1 MGNVL
6 SPFSSE
12 FWDAAGEELGDAKNY
27 KRAGAEMMAIVTIDT
42 DHLSKEFKGDVDG
55 ALADLDNYSV
65 EDFGID
71 LAIVAASFVGGA
83 VVAKAGGVATRAAMK
98 TAGGKAFARGI
109 ANVGAKAAQ
118 GATNARAVMAMMAG
132 GEIKGV
138 ESKAFS
144 KKLYD
149 FFKGANKDGYV
160 MVGGEKVELAP
171 EIKTYGTRMTKSYE
185 AGLEVSE
192 EEAQR
197 LMGASVKRMQMDMKP
212 VVNTEL
218 EAALARSAEASAVKA
233 SGRTELE
240 ELAEKTLSMLDD
252 VEGKQF
258 TDLELKNAQ
267 IDDLLQRYAGG
278 EDVFADLQEAYIKR
292 AGLTPEQVA
301 SRQATASAEMNK
313 MSALESDAFNSTY
326 GNNLNVGKGGMHK
339 RMMTHLAVMGVSG
352 SAIRMIMQRAIG
364 VKDDSQGAPSM
375 NVQPIGEVVGEE
387 VAKTAGKIAGAQ
399 AGAAAVGTELTGSGS
414 QVVGETAVNIA
425 AGAGVPGAA
434 EAAAVVDVV
443 KAVQTAETIGGIE
456 TLAGAAAVGAVGAG
470 AAAGAT
476 VASALYEILA
486 NEFSTPVEHQH
497 VDQLHEIART
507 HHSSVHGYVEGDTT
521 ASVLSR
527 DHILELVHKS
537 QKVYDA
543 DQPDS
548 VQVFD
553 EAGTD
558 FRAVLYANNDHDIL
572 SFRGTG
578 SLTNAITDLNFV
590 SAKLSEHFEGVSP
603 EADLSCH
610 QGFLQMLKTQYDPI
624 VEALSARM
632 DRPLRVTGHSMGAG
646 LGCVFS
652 YLYGVK
658 NPDASQPT
666 ETITFGSPRVFT
678 TGSRMTYNAR
688 VENCF
693 TVITDRDPITQLP
706 PVALGY
712 EHIGKVITLF
722 ENPGILFRPTQKSDD
737 RRLKSAQVNVAR
749 FNYYAGFADVEYR
762 ATMKALTTDQQTFQY
777 CKDTVLDEFDTH
789 RESVPDATYTAIQNA
804 TMPDKSVFA
813 QVINGNVNLQFNRPS
828 TYFIQGLET
837 SAHTLTCYE
846 RRVQKLPQQLLD
858 IDLKDD
864 EDEDEDEDGD
874 VAVEDD
880 DDGFRGVHEF
890 NGAEPAHTEGMH
902 SDHHSQPT
910 VDYHEAV
917 ARERKQSVEQPTDPF
932 HSRLQEHVNDPNSYV
947 LGYVVYPEGEAGMYE
962 NAVVGFV

>member
-1 MGNVL
+1 MVLKSYYTDIEEEQRQREEERREASKKNNNATNWTKGVAGLLSGNEAITR
-6 SPFSSE
+6 SAFSGSTDNFLKQSSKMSTAE
-12 FWDAAGEELGDAKNY
+12 MIGTIASLVIMSVAGEGA
-27 KRAGAEMMAIVTIDT
+27 KRAGRRSGLTRDITTQSIREQARAQGVVLGEDLEAQLDEFATQWNSRTPTQRAQNIADFNRAIRED
-42 DHLSKEFKGDVDG
+42 
-55 ALADLDNYSV
+55 AQADLDTATTTA
-65 EDFGID
+65 DAQQAQTRID
-71 LAIVAASFVGGA
+71 EANNMFSRYQQEARDLNAELNTAIE
-83 VVAKAGGVATRAAMK
+83 TRAPEPEAE
-98 TAGGKAFARGI
+98 
-109 ANVGAKAAQ
+109 
-118 GATNARAVMAMMAG
+118 AV
-132 GEIKGV
+132 
-138 ESKAFS
+138 
-144 KKLYD
+144 
-149 FFKGANKDGYV
+149 NK
-160 MVGGEKVELAP
+160 
-171 EIKTYGTRMTKSYE
+171 S
-185 AGLEVSE
+185 GLS
-192 EEAQR
+192 
-197 LMGASVKRMQMDMKP
+197 
-212 VVNTEL
+212 EL
-218 EAALARSAEASAVKA
+218 ETLANETLAM
-233 SGRTELE
+233 LE
-240 ELAEKTLSMLDD
+240 D
-252 VEGKQF
+252 VEGKNLTNLQ
-258 TDLELKNAQ
+258 LKNAQ

-301 SRQATASAEMNK
+301 SRQATARAEMNRL
-313 MSALESDAFNSTY
+313 SALESDAFNSTY
-326 GNNLNVGKGGMHK
+326 GRDLNVGKGAMHK

-352 SAIRMIMQRAIG
+352 SAIGMIIQRAIG
-364 VKDDSQGAPSM
+364 VQKDDSKGAPSM

-399 AGAAAVGTELTGSGS
+399 AGAAAVGTELTGSGA
-414 QVVGETAVNIA
+414 QVAGETAVNIA
-425 AGAGVPGAA
+425 TGAGVPGADVVS
-434 EAAAVVDVV
+434 AVVDAV
-443 KAVQTAETIGGIE
+443 KGVQTAETVAGITTAE
-456 TLAGAAAVGAVGAG
+456 GAVAVGAVAGG
-470 AAAGAT
+470 AAVGAT
-476 VASALYEILA
+476 VASALYQILA

-507 HHSSVHGYVEGDTT
+507 HHSSVHGYIEGDTT

-543 DQPDS
+543 DQPES

-553 EAGTD
+553 DASTD

-590 SAKLSEHFEGVSP
+590 SAKLSEHFEGVTP
-603 EADLSCH
+603 DADLSCH

-624 VEALSARM
+624 VEALSARI

-646 LGCVFS
+646 LGCVFT

-658 NPDASQPT
+658 SPDANHPT

-693 TVITDRDPITQLP
+693 TVITDRDPVCQLP

-789 RESVPDATYTAIQNA
+789 RESVPDETYTAIQNA

-813 QVINGNVNLQFNRPS
+813 QVINGNVNLRFDRPS
-828 TYFIQGLET
+828 TFFIQGLET

-864 EDEDEDEDGD
+864 KDDEDDEEGD

-902 SDHHSQPT
+902 ADHYSRPT
-910 VDYHEAV
+910 VDFHEAV
-917 ARERKQSVEQPTDPF
+917 ARQRKQPVEQPTDPF
-932 HSRLQEHVNDPNSYV
+932 HSRLQEHVADANSYV
-947 LGYVVYPEGEAGMYE
+947 LGYVVYSQDEADMYE
-962 NAVVGFV
+962 NAIVGFV

>member
-1 MGNVL
+1 MVLQSYYTDIEKEQRQREEERREASKRNNNATNWTKGITGLLSGNEAITR
-6 SPFSSE
+6 SAFSGSTDNFLKQSSKMSTAE
-12 FWDAAGEELGDAKNY
+12 MIGTIASLVIMSVAGEGAS
-27 KRAGAEMMAIVTIDT
+27 RAGRRSGLTRDITTQSIREQARAQGVVLAEDLEAQLDEFATQWNSRTPTQRAQNIADFNRAIRED
-42 DHLSKEFKGDVDG
+42 
-55 ALADLDNYSV
+55 AQADLDTATTTADAQQAQTRIDEANNMFSRYQQEARDLNAELNTAV
-65 EDFGID
+65 E
-71 LAIVAASFVGGA
+71 
-83 VVAKAGGVATRAAMK
+83 TRAPEAE
-98 TAGGKAFARGI
+98 
-109 ANVGAKAAQ
+109 
-118 GATNARAVMAMMAG
+118 AV
-132 GEIKGV
+132 
-138 ESKAFS
+138 
-144 KKLYD
+144 KK
-149 FFKGANKDGYV
+149 
-160 MVGGEKVELAP
+160 
-171 EIKTYGTRMTKSYE
+171 S
-185 AGLEVSE
+185 GLS
-192 EEAQR
+192 
-197 LMGASVKRMQMDMKP
+197 
-212 VVNTEL
+212 EL
-218 EAALARSAEASAVKA
+218 ETLANETLAM
-233 SGRTELE
+233 LE
-240 ELAEKTLSMLDD
+240 D

-278 EDVFADLQEAYIKR
+278 EDVFADLQEAYIER

-301 SRQATASAEMNK
+301 SRQATARAEMNNL
-313 MSALESDAFNSTY
+313 SVLEGDAFNSTY
-326 GNNLNVGKGGMHK
+326 GRDLNVGKGAMHK
-339 RMMTHLAVMGVSG
+339 RMMAHLAVMGVTG
-352 SAIRMIMQRAIG
+352 SVIRMIMQRAIG
-364 VKDDSQGAPSM
+364 VQKDDTKDAPSM

-399 AGAAAVGTELTGSGS
+399 AGATISGTTLEGSGA
-414 QVVGETAVNIA
+414 QVAGETALNIA
-425 AGAGVPGAA
+425 TGVGVPGA
-434 EAAAVVDVV
+434 DVV
-443 KAVQTAETIGGIE
+443 SALVDAVKAGQTAETVAGIE
-456 TLAGAAAVGAVGAG
+456 TVAGATTAGAVAGGAVV
-470 AAAGAT
+470 GAT
-476 VASALYEILA
+476 VASALYQILA

-507 HHSSVHGYVEGDTT
+507 HHSSVHGYIEGDTT

-537 QKVYDA
+537 QKVYEA
-543 DQPDS
+543 DQQDS

-553 EAGTD
+553 DASTD

-590 SAKLSEHFEGVSP
+590 SAKLSEHFEGVTP
-603 EADLSCH
+603 DADLSCH

-678 TGSRMTYNAR
+678 TGSRITYNAR

-693 TVITDRDPITQLP
+693 TVITDRDPVCQLP

-737 RRLKSAQVNVAR
+737 RRLKSAPVNVAR

-762 ATMKALTTDQQTFQY
+762 ATMKALTTDQETFQY

-813 QVINGNVNLQFNRPS
+813 QVINGNVNLQFDRPS
-828 TYFIQGLET
+828 TFFIQGLET

-864 EDEDEDEDGD
+864 EDEDDEDED

-880 DDGFRGVHEF
+880 EDEFRGVHEF

-902 SDHHSQPT
+902 KDHHSRPT
-910 VDYHEAV
+910 VDFHEAV
-917 ARERKQSVEQPTDPF
+917 ARERKQPVEQPTDPF

-947 LGYVVYPEGEAGMYE
+947 LGYVVYPEGEAGLYE

>member
-12 FWDAAGEELGDAKNY
+12 FWDAAGEEIGSAKTW
-27 KRAGAEMMAIVTIDT
+27 KRAGAEMMAVVTIDT

-83 VVAKAGGVATRAAMK
+83 VVAKAGGVATRAAMQ

-118 GATNARAVMAMMAG
+118 GATNARAVLAMMAG

-160 MVGGEKVELAP
+160 MVGGEEVSLAP
-171 EIKTYGTRMTKSYE
+171 EIKTYGERMTRSYE

-218 EAALARSAEASAVKA
+218 EAALARSAEREAVKA

-301 SRQATASAEMNK
+301 SRQATARAEMNK
-313 MSALESDAFNSTY
+313 LSALEGDAFNSTY
-326 GNNLNVGKGGMHK
+326 GRDLNVGKGAMHK
-339 RMMTHLAVMGVSG
+339 RMMAHLAVMGVSG

-364 VKDDSQGAPSM
+364 VQKDDTKDAPSM

-387 VAKTAGKIAGAQ
+387 LAKTAGKIAGAQ
-399 AGAAAVGTELTGSGS
+399 AGATMAGTTLEGSGA
-414 QVVGETAVNIA
+414 QVAGETALNIA
-425 AGAGVPGAA
+425 TGAGVPGADVVS
-434 EAAAVVDVV
+434 AVVDAV
-443 KAVQTAETIGGIE
+443 KAGQTAETVAGIE
-456 TLAGAAAVGAVGAG
+456 TVAGATTAGAVAGGAVV
-470 AAAGAT
+470 GAT
-476 VASALYEILA
+476 VASALYQILA

-537 QKVYDA
+537 QKVYGA
-543 DQPDS
+543 DQQDS

-553 EAGTD
+553 DAGTD

-603 EADLSCH
+603 DADLSCH

-652 YLYGVK
+652 YLYAVK
-658 NPDASQPT
+658 SPDASQPT

-693 TVITDRDPITQLP
+693 TVITDRDPVCQLP

-737 RRLKSAQVNVAR
+737 RRLKSAQVNVAKY
-749 FNYYAGFADVEYR
+749 NYYAGFADVEYR

-813 QVINGNVNLQFNRPS
+813 QVINGNVNLQFDRPS

-858 IDLKDD
+858 VEVEDD
-864 EDEDEDEDGD
+864 EDEDEDE
-874 VAVEDD
+874 E
-880 DDGFRGVHEF
+880 
-890 NGAEPAHTEGMH
+890 M
-902 SDHHSQPT
+902 
-910 VDYHEAV
+910 
-917 ARERKQSVEQPTDPF
+917 
-932 HSRLQEHVNDPNSYV
+932 
-947 LGYVVYPEGEAGMYE
+947 
-962 NAVVGFV
+962 